1 MSGLC
6 WIVLTALVLL
16 GCLLQP
22 SAVLAAALIA
32 CLLLPLLSWAFLWY
46 IKKHVD
52 FQMETPSVV
61 EKRTPVCLHI
71 CAKCRF
77 GTRVS
82 GVLRV
87 ENLATGECTRSKLRL
102 RREQTVTLQS
112 DFCGC
117 LCCSL
122 GKLRLWDI
130 CGVLPLPV
138 SCNASKRILVMPDTF
153 PVEICP
159 DLAPTQAEDCQ
170 EYAQDRAGQDRTEQY
185 CLRDYVPGDSLR
197 QIHWKLFAKRGEP
210 VVREAAC
217 PVDRLVM
224 LFVDRTRSI
233 ATPVQSDAILEA
245 AVSVAQALTEQGI
258 RFHLCW
264 NEEIIHDR
272 QIDQQSQLLDAVA
285 DLLSAAGE
293 IPGSTLYLR
302 TCGAPDAG
310 RVIYIGAQP
319 PEDDFL
325 RAAPCKV
332 LLCEDS
338 AACLDAMAQDLRMIS
353 WS

>member
-1 MSGLC
+1 MSRFC
-6 WIVLTALVLL
+6 WLTFTALMLL
-16 GCLLQP
+16 GSLLQP
-22 SAVLAAALIA
+22 STVMVAMSVV

-46 IKKHVD
+46 IKKDVQ
-52 FQMETPSVV
+52 FQIETPSVV
-61 EKRTPVCLHI
+61 AKRMSVCLHI

-82 GVLRV
+82 GILHV
-87 ENLATGECTRSKLRL
+87 ENLATGECTHIKLRL

-117 LCCSL
+117 LRCSL
-122 GKLRLWDI
+122 EKLRLWDA

-138 SCNASKRILVMPDTF
+138 SCHASKRILVMPDTF
-153 PVEICP
+153 PVEICL

-170 EYAQDRAGQDRTEQY
+170 EYAQDRAGQDHTEQY

-217 PVDRLVM
+217 PVDRSVM
-224 LFVDRTRSI
+224 LFVDRTRGT
-233 ATPVQSDAILEA
+233 ATPVQSDAVLEA

-258 RFHLCW
+258 GFRFCW
-264 NEEIIHDR
+264 NGETIHNC
-272 QIDQQSQLLDAVA
+272 QIDQQSQLPEAVA
-285 DLLSAAGE
+285 DLLSATGE

-302 TCGAPDAG
+302 TCGAPEVG
-310 RVIYIGAQP
+310 RMIYIGVQP
-319 PEDDFL
+319 PEDEFL
-325 RAAPCKV
+325 QAAPCKV
-332 LLCEDS
+332 LLCENSDT
-338 AACLDAMAQDLRMIS
+338 CLNAMMQNLRIIT